1 MDDLARARSLEGL
14 HSSLEAHAR
23 RWTRDDGE
31 ASELAQE
38 ALVRVLSSRIREESG
53 LLPYGLRVMNNL
65 ARRRWRD
72 AGRAGS
78 VSHLGALEEA
88 SKLGLE
94 ESCSAL
100 QWNDE
105 GISRVE
111 NRDLLG
117 LIRERIARLPQPVR
131 EVCLAHWFR
140 RMDYGEIANAFG
152 IAEATARGRC
162 HRARLMLLSD
172 PEVREA
178 LGV

>member
-14 HSSLEAHAR
+14 HNSLEAHAR

-38 ALVRVLSSRIREESG
+38 ALVRVISSRVSDESG

-72 AGRAGS
+72 AGRVGSVLQAGS
-78 VSHLGALEEA
+78 LEDA
-88 SKLGLE
+88 RSLGLE

-100 QWNDE
+100 QWSDE

-111 NRDLLG
+111 DRELLG
-117 LIRERIARLPQPVR
+117 WIRERIAKLPKPVR

-140 RMDYGEIANAFG
+140 RMNYAEIAAAFG

-162 HRARLMLLSD
+162 HRGRLMLLAD